1 MPQYNISSLGRL
13 FVADEELDYLPPI
26 RKVFA
31 VVTALLGVITLI
43 RFSLVLISK
52 NNSVLK
58 FGNLSKTFGGRVIL
72 LYIIS
77 YIIHAAHYVDNICR
91 PVAYF
96 EPKWL
101 YQKYLISEM
110 EITFFVNFPIT
121 LSGLYVMELLV
132 GAING
137 AKYKDMANGC
147 KKMIGYILGS
157 LLTLGH
163 YRTEPPWKYETFVNF
178 TIAGEGV
185 ATILLALF
193 IYQLRRES
201 LRTLNVQQSIDTEQS
216 AGLLDD
222 DNDEQEHK
230 QFTMKFTSGVR
241 PRTPVKN

>member
-1 MPQYNISSLGRL
+1 MAQYNLSSLGRL
-13 FVADEELDYLPPI
+13 FVADEGLEYLPPI

-31 VVTALLGVITLI
+31 VVTALLGIITLA

-52 NNSVLK
+52 NSSVLK
-58 FGNLSKTFGGRVIL
+58 FGNLSKTVGGTVVLIYIVSYVIHT
-72 LYIIS
+72 I
-77 YIIHAAHYVDNICR
+77 HYVDNICR

-110 EITFFVNFPIT
+110 EITFFANFPIT
-121 LSGLYVMELLV
+121 LSGLYIMELLV
-132 GAING
+132 DGINKE
-137 AKYKDMANGC
+137 KYRNTVSGC

-185 ATILLALF
+185 ATILLALLL
-193 IYQLRRES
+193 YQLRRKS
-201 LRTLNVQQSIDTEQS
+201 LRMLDAQQSLDTEQS
-216 AGLLDD
+216 EGLLYD
-222 DNDEQEHK
+222 DNDEEGQT
-230 QFTMKFTSGVR
+230 QYAMKTTGVR
-241 PRTPVKN
+241 SRTPVKT